1 MNAIDIAINKLGSV
15 SALAASL
22 GVRQS
27 AISNWRARG
36 RVPAERCIDIERVT
50 NGAVSCRE
58 LRPDVFGACPT
69 DHVPEA
75 SNAAA

>member
-50 NGAVSCRE
+50 NGAVICRE
-58 LRPDVFGACPT
+58 LRPDVFGASPAG
-69 DHVPEA
+69 HRPEA

>member
-50 NGAVSCRE
+50 NGAVICRE
-58 LRPDVFGACPT
+58 LRPDVFGAAPT
-69 DHVPEA
+69 DHRPEA